1 MTSAALID
9 FYQLEPHP
17 EGGYFKRTYTAKTL
31 LDKESLGDVFEG
43 NRVISSAIY
52 YLLTEGSFSAFHRI
66 KSDELWHFYHGVA
79 LNIHVL
85 YPNGKYELR
94 KLGSSISNGESFQL
108 TIEAGC
114 WFASVPVNPDGFSFV
129 GCTVSP
135 GFDFADFELAKYESL
150 AQIYPE
156 QAELI
161 SRLCI

>member
-1 MTSAALID
+1 MTSASLID

-17 EGGYFKRTYTAKTL
+17 EGGYYKRTYTAKTL
-31 LDKESLGDVFEG
+31 LDKESLGAFFEG

-52 YLLTEGSFSAFHRI
+52 YLLSEGAFSAFHRI
-66 KSDELWHFYHGVA
+66 KSDELWHFYNGVA

-85 YPNGKYELR
+85 HPNGRYELK
-94 KLGSSISNGESFQL
+94 KLGSAISNGESFQL

-114 WFASVPVNPDGFSFV
+114 WFASVPDKPDGFSFV

-150 AQIYPE
+150 APIYPD

>member
-1 MTSAALID
+1 MTSSALID

-17 EGGYFKRTYTAKTL
+17 EGGFYKRTYTAKTL
-31 LDKESLGDVFEG
+31 LDKESLGAVFEG

-52 YLLTEGSFSAFHRI
+52 YLLTEGTFSAFHRI

-114 WFASVPVNPDGFSFV
+114 WFASVPDNPDGFSFV

-150 AQIYPE
+150 AQLYPD

-161 SRLCI
+161 SSLCI

>member
-9 FYQLEPHP
+9 FYQLELHP
-17 EGGYFKRTYTAKTL
+17 EGGYYKRSYTAKTI
-31 LDKESLGDVFEG
+31 LDKESLGGVFEG

-52 YLLTEGSFSAFHRI
+52 YLLAEGAFSAFHRI
-66 KSDELWHFYHGVA
+66 KSDELWHFYNGVA

-85 YPNGKYELR
+85 HPNGKYELR

-114 WFASVPVNPDGFSFV
+114 WFASVPDSPDGFSFV

-150 AQIYPE
+150 APIYPD
-156 QAELI
+156 QADLI

>member
-31 LDKESLGDVFEG
+31 LDKESLGGFFEG

-66 KSDELWHFYHGVA
+66 KSDELWHFYNGVA

-85 YPNGKYELR
+85 HPNGNYELR

-114 WFASVPVNPDGFSFV
+114 WFASVPDEPDGFSFV

-150 AQIYPE
+150 AQLYPD

-161 SRLCI
+161 LRLCL

>member
-17 EGGYFKRTYTAKTL
+17 EGGYYKRTYTAKTL
-31 LDKESLGDVFEG
+31 LYKESLGGVFDG

-52 YLLTEGSFSAFHRI
+52 FLLTEGSFSAFHRI
-66 KSDELWHFYHGVA
+66 KSDELWHFYNGVA

-85 YPNGKYELR
+85 HPNGNYELR

-114 WFASVPVNPDGFSFV
+114 WFASVPDEPDGFSFV

-135 GFDFADFELAKYESL
+135 GFDFVDFELAKYESL
-150 AQIYPE
+150 AEIYPD

-161 SRLCI
+161 SRLCL